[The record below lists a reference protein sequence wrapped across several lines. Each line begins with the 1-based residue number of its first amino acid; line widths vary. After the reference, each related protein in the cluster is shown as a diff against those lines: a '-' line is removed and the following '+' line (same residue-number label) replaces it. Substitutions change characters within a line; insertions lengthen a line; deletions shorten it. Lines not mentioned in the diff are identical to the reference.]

1 MYGSQTDANP
11 QLAMVTRHNPEN
23 PAEISPTMS
32 WREYCHSAPEMPAA
46 PADFSPAERVVLAH
60 VCRGLSNKEIASAL
74 GKSEFTVKHQV
85 SACLTKCGVSSRA
98 RLMARLCGL
107 VSQ

>member
-1 MYGSQTDANP
+1 
-11 QLAMVTRHNPEN
+11 MVKRHNPDN
-23 PAEISPTMS
+23 AVEISPTMS
-32 WREYCHSAPEMPAA
+32 WREYCHIAPEMPVV
-46 PADFSPAERVVLAH
+46 PADFSPAERVVLAY

-85 SACLTKCGVSSRA
+85 SACLSKSGVSSRA

-107 VSQ
+107 MSQ